1 MLAVGKA
8 RKLAVRMMALPA
20 EYYEN
25 VRTDVEPLLPLRVC
39 TALEIGCG
47 AGATMAWLRQ
57 KRQIEYAAAVEIE
70 AEAASRADAV
80 FDDVVLGDINC
91 ARLEFKSGQFD
102 LILALDVLEHLPDP
116 AAVLASLHHRLDPGG
131 TLIVSLP
138 NVAHYHVSLPL
149 FFRGKWEYCDQG
161 LLDRTHMRF
170 FTASSAVALI
180 RDAGFRVQ
188 RVILKRQFPNVF
200 AAVGLTS
207 QRWRWYSNRILG
219 YVVPWPRHLFVHQ
232 ILIAAGKA

>member
-1 MLAVGKA
+1 MIAA
-8 RKLAVRMMALPA
+8 PA
-20 EYYEN
+20 GYYEN
-25 VRTDVEPLLPLRVC
+25 VRTDVEPLLPSRVC

-57 KRQIEYAAAVEIE
+57 KRQIEYAAAVEIV
-70 AEAASRADAV
+70 AEAASRAEAV

-91 ARLEFKSGQFD
+91 ARLEFKRRQFD
-102 LILALDVLEHLPDP
+102 LILALDVIEHLPDP
-116 AAVLASLHHRLDPGG
+116 AAALASLHDHLEPNG

-149 FFRGKWEYCDQG
+149 FFLGKWEYRDQG

-170 FTASSAVALI
+170 FTMSSAVALI
-180 RDAGFRVQ
+180 QDAGFQVRRVM
-188 RVILKRQFPNVF
+188 LKRQFPNVF

-219 YVVPWPRHLFVHQ
+219 YLVPWPRHLFVHQ
-232 ILIAAGKA
+232 ILIAAGKT

>member
-1 MLAVGKA
+1 MIAA
-8 RKLAVRMMALPA
+8 PA
-20 EYYEN
+20 GYYEN
-25 VRTDVEPLLPLRVC
+25 VRTDVEPLLPARVC

-57 KRQIEYAAAVEIE
+57 KRQIEYAAAVEIV
-70 AEAASRADAV
+70 AEAASRAEAV
-80 FDDVVLGDINC
+80 FDDVVLGDVNG
-91 ARLEFKSGQFD
+91 ARLEFRRAQFD

-116 AAVLASLHHRLDPGG
+116 AAALASLHDRLEPDG

-149 FFRGKWEYCDQG
+149 FFRGKWEYRDQG

-170 FTASSAVALI
+170 FTMSSAETLI
-180 RDAGFRVQ
+180 RDAGFRVR
-188 RVILKRQFPNVF
+188 RVMLKRKFPNVF

-207 QRWRWYSNRILG
+207 QEWRWYSNRILERL
-219 YVVPWPRHLFVHQ
+219 VPWPRHLFVHQ
-232 ILIAAGKA
+232 ILIAASKT